1 MTIAN
6 VTENAILELIYRATA
21 WAGYA
26 INATTTAQTNIGFSL
41 HTADPTDTGTA
52 TSSEV
57 TYTGYARVNVTRGAG
72 GFNAVVTDSGIATAA
87 AVTFSAGSGGTGIV
101 SFFATAASNASPP
114 TGAQNI
120 LWSGAVSPVINSG
133 SGVTPQ
139 LSPVNIQL
147 D

>member
-6 VTENAILELIYRATA
+6 VTENAILELVYRATL

-26 INATTTAQTNIGFSL
+26 QNVTTTAQTLVGFGL
-41 HTADPTDTGTA
+41 HTADPTDTGTQ
-52 TSSEV
+52 TTSEV
-57 TYTGYARVNVTRGAG
+57 TYTGYTRVNVSRSGT
-72 GFNAVVTDSGIATAA
+72 GFNAVVTDSGISTAS
-87 AVTFSAGSGGTGIV
+87 AVTFTAGTAGTGIV
-101 SFFATAASNASPP
+101 SFFSTAASGA
-114 TGAQNI
+114 GAQNI